1 MIGKALYGKLSAT
14 AAVTALVSTRI
25 FPDMATQDATY
36 PFIVYTNDATQPTD
50 VKDSASPLDV
60 VTMSVMIYS
69 KSYSQAQDIAAA
81 VRTALDRMTGTVQGV
96 NVQSCRFEGQNS
108 AQMEFD
114 KHVFVIEQSYVF
126 RHVR

>member
-1 MIGKALYGKLSAT
+1 
-14 AAVTALVSTRI
+14 
-25 FPDMATQDATY
+25 
-36 PFIVYTNDATQPTD
+36 
-50 VKDSASPLDV
+50 
-60 VTMSVMIYS
+60 MSVMIYS
-69 KSYSQAQDIAAA
+69 NSYSQAQDIAAA

>member
-50 VKDSASPLDV
+50 VKDGASPLDV

-69 KSYSQAQDIAAA
+69 NSYSQAQDIAAA

-96 NVQSCRFEGQNS
+96 TVQSCRFEGQNS

>member
-50 VKDSASPLDV
+50 VKDSTSPLDV

-69 KSYSQAQDIAAA
+69 NSYSQAQDIAAA

-126 RHVR
+126 RHIR

>member
-50 VKDSASPLDV
+50 VKDSGSPLDV

-69 KSYSQAQDIAAA
+69 NSYSQAQDIAAA

-126 RHVR
+126 RHIR

>member
-14 AAVTALVSTRI
+14 TAVTALVSTRI

-69 KSYSQAQDIAAA
+69 NSYSQAQDIAAA

>member
-14 AAVTALVSTRI
+14 SAVTALVSTRI

-50 VKDSASPLDV
+50 VKDSTSPLDV

-69 KSYSQAQDIAAA
+69 NSYSQAQDIAAA

>member
-69 KSYSQAQDIAAA
+69 NSYSQAQDIAAA

-114 KHVFVIEQSYVF
+114 KRVFVIEQSYVF
-126 RHVR
+126 RHIR

>member
-50 VKDSASPLDV
+50 VKDSSSPLDV

-69 KSYSQAQDIAAA
+69 NSYSQAQDIAAA
-81 VRTALDRMTGTVQGV
+81 VRTALDRMTGTIQGV

>member
-50 VKDSASPLDV
+50 VKDSAAAGRR
-60 VTMSVMIYS
+60 YHERN
-69 KSYSQAQDIAAA
+69 DI
-81 VRTALDRMTGTVQGV
+81 
-96 NVQSCRFEGQNS
+96 
-108 AQMEFD
+108 
-114 KHVFVIEQSYVF
+114 
-126 RHVR
+126 

>member
-25 FPDMATQDATY
+25 YPDIATQDATY
-36 PFIVYTNDATQPTD
+36 PFIVYSNDATQPTD

-69 KSYSQAQDIAAA
+69 NSYSQAQDIAAA
-81 VRTALDRMTGTVQGV
+81 VRTALDRMTGTIQGV
-96 NVQSCRFEGQNS
+96 TVQSCRFEGQNS

>member
-14 AAVTALVSTRI
+14 SAVTALVSTRI

-69 KSYSQAQDIAAA
+69 NSYSQAQDIAAA

>member
-50 VKDSASPLDV
+50 VKDSTSPLDV

-69 KSYSQAQDIAAA
+69 NSYSQAQDIAAA

-114 KHVFVIEQSYVF
+114 KHVFVIEAIS
-126 RHVR
+126 

>member
-1 MIGKALYGKLSAT
+1 MIGKALYGKLNAT

-36 PFIVYTNDATQPTD
+36 PFIVYSNDATQPTD

-69 KSYSQAQDIAAA
+69 NSYSQAQDIAAA

-126 RHVR
+126 RHIR